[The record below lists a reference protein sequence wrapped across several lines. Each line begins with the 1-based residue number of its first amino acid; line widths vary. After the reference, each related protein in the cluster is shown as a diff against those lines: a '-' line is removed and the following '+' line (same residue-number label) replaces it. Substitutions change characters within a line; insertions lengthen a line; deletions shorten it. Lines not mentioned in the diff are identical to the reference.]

1 MECTIDELAEKL
13 GLDALELRLKN
24 AVQQGDRMA
33 NGVDVPTHRVPGA
46 GRGHAG
52 PSPLHHA
59 AGRPRPC
66 PGSRPAPGRGIS
78 VAHRF
83 NSGQM
88 SSAAIHVNS
97 NGTINLITGSVDLS
111 GSRVSIAMQ
120 AAEALGLR
128 AEDVNPM
135 VVDTDA
141 SAFTAGRRRRITY
154 DTGLAAIA
162 AAEDVKRQMMAR
174 AARIWEVQPE
184 DVEFQHGVFTCAKN
198 PADRMT
204 FRQLA
209 GRPCARAA

>member
-1 MECTIDELAEKL
+1 MQAHPHYTTP
-13 GLDALELRLKN
+13 LDAP
-24 AVQQGDRMA
+24 D
-33 NGVDVPTHRVPGA
+33 
-46 GRGHAG
+46 
-52 PSPLHHA
+52 
-59 AGRPRPC
+59 PC

-141 SAFTAGRRRRITY
+141 SRSTPGSGGAGSPTI
-154 DTGLAAIA
+154 
-162 AAEDVKRQMMAR
+162 
-174 AARIWEVQPE
+174 
-184 DVEFQHGVFTCAKN
+184 
-198 PADRMT
+198 PAWRPSRPPRT
-204 FRQLA
+204 SS
-209 GRPCARAA
+209 GR